1 MPTVAAIACCAA
13 TASQPPWPTPLP
25 LPPALPPVPLLPP
38 NLLIDRSLGHLV
50 VFEPPPTGAAIG
62 AAVAAT
68 GNVAIVGAPG
78 RTHTGLAEAGCAYVI
93 DIDRARTR
101 RVLVAPDAREYARL
115 GGAVAITSEEGAG
128 DDRYV
133 LIGAPT
139 DPIRPGESHGYGSVY
154 VYAWRQAAG
163 SDVFSLHA
171 KLTPAVTSWSI
182 LRDGHFGCSIAV
194 HAQRAAIGARGPNEY
209 PAGEAT
215 PAHNGFVYL
224 FDLPSGRQLARL
236 SPLEVHTHEPL
247 SRCFWFGASVALTEH
262 LVVVSAPPSLST
274 MHCHRCIH
282 TIGRALLPTM
292 CAPATEDRT
301 RCLCRRWALRR
312 RARPAR
318 TQLSRAPS
326 FSLSM
331 SAHGLGRGRAR
342 SCSACR

>member
-1 MPTVAAIACCAA
+1 M
-13 TASQPPWPTPLP
+13 
-25 LPPALPPVPLLPP
+25 
-38 NLLIDRSLGHLV
+38 

-262 LVVVSAPPSLST
+262 LVVVGAPKARAPCSHAALSGAVFLFE
-274 MHCHRCIH
+274 HERSWP
-282 TIGRALLPTM
+282 RARASEVMLGLQTLNWSTPFTPAARLLPPTSERSEFG
-292 CAPATEDRT
+292 AAVQVLRGDRK
-301 RCLCRRWALRR
+301 
-312 RARPAR
+312 
-318 TQLSRAPS
+318 SVV
-326 FSLSM
+326 
-331 SAHGLGRGRAR
+331 
-342 SCSACR
+342 